1 MPKVPAIHAP
11 WAPTFVVE
19 DALHLHATSRVGNA
33 QGAAGNQ
40 ALRGWGPVGGPH
52 QTPVRL
58 VMGPLQNLH
67 GLAPADGQLGAV
79 ACREVVDHHGQ
90 LAATRKLIAVQCVLR
105 CPGGNRNCIRL
116 AAAIALA
123 IQILSI
129 PGKQRNF

>member
-67 GLAPADGQLGAV
+67 GLAPADGQFSAV
-79 ACREVVDHHGQ
+79 ACGEVVDHHGQ
-90 LAATRKLIAVQCVLR
+90 LAATRKLGKKWGHVSQPEPWPFC
-105 CPGGNRNCIRL
+105 GG
-116 AAAIALA
+116 
-123 IQILSI
+123 
-129 PGKQRNF
+129 GD